1 MFVVI
6 SYDIRNDKRRTGI
19 FKTLKNFGQWMQY
32 SVFECELNRLEYVR
46 LKGSL
51 DRLIEAQD
59 EDSIRF
65 YPLCEECKK
74 HVERIGGVKPRS
86 EGSVII

>member
-6 SYDIRNDKRRTGI
+6 SYDIRNDKRRTRI

-32 SVFECELNRLEYVR
+32 SVFECEVNRVEYLR

-51 DRLIEAQD
+51 NRLMDDQ
-59 EDSIRF
+59 EDDSVRF
-65 YPLCEECKK
+65 YFLCEECKK
-74 HVERIGGVKPRS
+74 HVERIGGIKPRS
-86 EGSVII
+86 EGSVIV